1 MQNNWVSL
9 TKKIS
14 VFTGLFS
21 ILLLPLQPLQ
31 AQDGE
36 ALYKGNC
43 TSCHKVDKKMIG
55 PALKGS
61 RQAWA
66 ERTGDDE
73 AIIAWIKNSQ
83 GYIKETGDS
92 YAKQLYAEY
101 NNTVMPPMAL
111 STDEVVAILDYIDNW
126 EPPVAEAGAGDAA
139 AGEGAGVAEEA
150 NPIPWLILMAVILLV
165 VVRVL
170 FGVNKSLENL
180 RRQQAGEET
189 IPDVSLGE
197 AVKHFFTKNQAV
209 TVVVIVLIAAYVSV
223 LGWDWVNG
231 IGVYQGYEPK
241 QPIWFSHKIH
251 AGQNGINCVYCHN
264 SVEKGKSAG
273 IPSVNICMNCHMGV
287 QEGKVTGKKEI
298 AKIYEAIGWDPER
311 NRYIEGYDQKPIEWV
326 RIHNLQDFV
335 YFNHSQHVV
344 VGKQECQTCHGPVEE
359 MDVLYQH
366 SELTMG
372 WCIDCHRETE
382 VSMEGN
388 EYYER
393 IHADLVEKYKDQGL
407 ETFTVEQIG
416 GLECAKCHY

>member
-9 TKKIS
+9 TKK
-14 VFTGLFS
+14 VYFLTGLFS
-21 ILLLPLQPLQ
+21 ILLLPFKSLH
-31 AQDGE
+31 AQSGE
-36 ALYKGNC
+36 ELFTGNC
-43 TSCHKVDKKMIG
+43 TSCHAVNKKMIG
-55 PALKGS
+55 PALKGA

-66 ERTGDDE
+66 ERTGSDE

-83 GYIKETGDS
+83 GYIKETGDP
-92 YAKQLYAEY
+92 YAVELLAAY
-101 NNTVMPPMAL
+101 NGTVMTPMAL
-111 STDEVVAILDYIDNW
+111 SSDEVVSILDYIDNW
-126 EPPVAEAGAGDAA
+126 EPPVAEAAAPVADGDGG
-139 AGEGAGVAEEA
+139 GEAEGG
-150 NPIPWLILMAVILLV
+150 NPLPWIIVLAVILFI

-170 FGVNKSLENL
+170 VGVNKSLENL
-180 RRQQAGEET
+180 RRQQEGEDT
-189 IPDVSLGE
+189 LPDVSIGE
-197 AVKHFFTKNQAV
+197 GVKAFFMKNQAV
-209 TVVVIVLIAAYVSV
+209 SVIVIVLIAAYLSV
-223 LGWDWVNG
+223 LGWDSLNAV
-231 IGVYQGYEPK
+231 GVYQGYEPS

-287 QEGKVTGKKEI
+287 KQGKVTGSKEI
-298 AKIYEAIGWDPER
+298 AKIYEAIGWDTNK

-344 VGKQECQTCHGPVEE
+344 VGKQDCENCHGPVKE
-359 MDVLYQH
+359 MDVMYQH

-372 WCIDCHRETE
+372 WCINCHRETN
-382 VSMEGN
+382 VSMQGN
-388 EYYER
+388 EYYDK

-416 GLECAKCHY
+416 GLECGKCHY